1 MTVLFTAK
9 TVYDIFISMSDDISE
24 YTASQDEKSSVS
36 KEKLV
41 ISKRNKNNF
50 LYQKFK

>member
-9 TVYDIFISMSDDISE
+9 TVYDIFISMSDDITE
-24 YTASQDEKSSVS
+24 YTACQDKKSSVS
-36 KEKLV
+36 IKKFV